1 MKYLL
6 FNKKNTLIDKIY
18 LKFFKKIWIYFTY
31 IVLNIKNFCDKYDL
45 FYILFINLSY
55 VKQNRGY

>member
-1 MKYLL
+1 ME
-6 FNKKNTLIDKIY
+6 I
-18 LKFFKKIWIYFTY
+18 
-31 IVLNIKNFCDKYDL
+31 IVLNIKNFCNKYDL